1 MNSKN
6 IFRILSAVAISA
18 VVQTSCTEKIDLK
31 LKNSSPQLVIEG
43 SLNNNPGPYFVYIS
57 KSKLY
62 YQDNTFTG
70 VSSATVV
77 ISDDAGNRDTLTE
90 TIAGIYQS
98 HTLQGT
104 VGRTYKLEVTTEG
117 TTYVSLCYMPTP
129 VDIDSIQ
136 LTTETD
142 RKGNTKNIANI
153 LVRDPAGVQNQ
164 YRVISYLND
173 TISDG
178 FHIHSDR
185 LWDGKLRSFGV
196 PQSDFKT
203 GDSLRVDLQSID
215 AHIYT
220 YFNQFN
226 QNQNNFGAP
235 AAPANPDP
243 VYTPAALGY
252 FTAYSVK
259 TKAVVIP

>member
-1 MNSKN
+1 MKSKN
-6 IFRILSAVAISA
+6 IFRIVCA
-18 VVQTSCTEKIDLK
+18 VVVSIIAQTSCTEKIDLK

-43 SLNNNPGPYFVYIS
+43 SVNDNAGPYFVYIS

-62 YQDNTFTG
+62 YQDNTFIG
-70 VSSATVV
+70 VSSAVV
-77 ISDDAGNRDTLTE
+77 IISDDAGNRDTLTE

-117 TTYVSLCYMPTP
+117 TTYISLCKMPAP
-129 VDIDSIQ
+129 VDIDSIEI
-136 LTTETD
+136 TTETD
-142 RKGNTKNIANI
+142 TRGNTKNRADI

-173 TISDG
+173 TISGG

-196 PQSDFKT
+196 PQSGFKT

-215 AHIYT
+215 APIYT
-220 YFNQFN
+220 YFSEFN

-252 FTAYSVK
+252 FNAYSVK
-259 TKAVVIP
+259 TKTVVAP